1 MRNQIPDGKIKACI
15 QTYQQGDRAVFREI
29 VHMISPY
36 MYNFPRIVF
45 ASDPDCCGEFYE
57 YMFVRLEKILKSY
70 RDTGAKFVTWFTV
83 VLRSRYVNFMREKP
97 RGSSGAHDC
106 SVISLDYRNGNRQSL
121 YTVIAERRDFIRS
134 DYAWYDE
141 LVERI
146 VTRLNPKQR
155 VFFHLYFIDSL
166 RPEDVV
172 FLSVTL
178 DRPIREVMKSIDS
191 LKEAVVYRYER
202 KSRSLGKLNLY
213 YMDLIRAQREGDH
226 RAAAIIRNRR
236 KSALEEYRRIKI
248 HPSYEGLSVFLGIP
262 LGTVSTGIS
271 RMKGAVRSILEEL
284 YNEKLPL

>member
-1 MRNQIPDGKIKACI
+1 
-15 QTYQQGDRAVFREI
+15 
-29 VHMISPY
+29 MISPY

-83 VLRSRYVNFMREKP
+83 VLRNRYVNFMREKP
-97 RGSSGAHDC
+97 RGFSGTYNC
-106 SVISLDYRNGNRQSL
+106 SVISLDFSEGNRQSL

-146 VTRLNPKQR
+146 VTRLNPRQR
-155 VFFHLYFIDSL
+155 VFFHLYFVDSL

-172 FLSVTL
+172 FLSLTL
-178 DRPIREVMKSIDS
+178 DRSMREVMKGIDS
-191 LKEAVVYRYER
+191 LKEAVVHRYAR
-202 KSRSLGKLNLY
+202 KSRSLGKLHIY
-213 YMDLIRAQREGDH
+213 YMDLMRAQQEGDRH
-226 RAAAIIRNRR
+226 AAALIRNKR
-236 KSALEEYRRIKI
+236 KSALDEYRRIKI
-248 HPSYEGLSVFLGIP
+248 HPSYEGLAGFLEIP

-271 RMKGAVRSILEEL
+271 RMKSAVRSILEEL
-284 YNEKLPL
+284 YHEKLPF